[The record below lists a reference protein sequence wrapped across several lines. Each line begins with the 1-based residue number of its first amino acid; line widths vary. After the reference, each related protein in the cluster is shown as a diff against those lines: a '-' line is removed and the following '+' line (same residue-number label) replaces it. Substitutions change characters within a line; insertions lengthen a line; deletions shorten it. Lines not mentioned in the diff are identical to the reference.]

1 MKRDLS
7 GGRSSDDSQDAAGDG
22 TVPWQSGEAPGK
34 AIPKGRTFAIDGYDH
49 QKCYDHERVRQF
61 SLWALTRLVQEA
73 P

>member
-7 GGRSSDDSQDAAGDG
+7 GGRSSDDSQDVAGDG
-22 TVPWQSGEAPGK
+22 TVPWQSGK

-49 QKCYDHERVRQF
+49 QGCYDHERVRQF